1 MQRSSW
7 QMLQSNLVWQA
18 GHPLIQQIQSH
29 INVTRKECRTFYWL
43 DVIIIVDGEVQGRS
57 AVESNISNACYL
69 DPELFV
75 ESTGDEASFKKNH
88 YALRRPVFYFKLQV
102 LPPVVQLSLLQGF
115 DVEVR
120 SLDLKWSDVHVR
132 EQKYTERLIK
142 VLRTQHTAS
151 SKAQRLLTSCSLWL
165 NSSWRISI
173 TLWRMFSIS
182 VTLYVKT
189 QTKPCGQPSCSWN
202 HVTFPLLVLQPRI
215 YITISLPGTRSLKR
229 LEVCMHPAF

>member
-57 AVESNISNACYL
+57 AVENNVSNARYL
-69 DPELFV
+69 DPELLV
-75 ESTGDEASFKKNH
+75 ERTGDEASFKKNH
-88 YALRRPVFYFKLQV
+88 YAFRSPVFYFKVQV
-102 LPPVVQLSLLQGF
+102 LPPVGQLSLLQGF

-120 SLDLKWSDVHVR
+120 SLDLKWSNIHVR
-132 EQKYTERLIK
+132 AQKYREECRIKAMRTE
-142 VLRTQHTAS
+142 HTAS
-151 SKAQRLLTSCSLWL
+151 SKDQRLLTSCSLWL
-165 NSSWRISI
+165 NSSWRTSI

-189 QTKPCGQPSCSWN
+189 QTKARG
-202 HVTFPLLVLQPRI
+202 
-215 YITISLPGTRSLKR
+215 
-229 LEVCMHPAF
+229 

>member
-43 DVIIIVDGEVQGRS
+43 DVIIIVVGEVQGRS
-57 AVESNISNACYL
+57 AVENNISNACYL

-102 LPPVVQLSLLQGF
+102 LPPVGQLSLLQGF

-120 SLDLKWSDVHVR
+120 SLYLKWSDIHVR
-132 EQKYTERLIK
+132 GQKYREECLMK
-142 VLRTQHTAS
+142 VLRTEHTAS

-165 NSSWRISI
+165 NSSWRTSI

-189 QTKPCGQPSCSWN
+189 QTKPCG
-202 HVTFPLLVLQPRI
+202 
-215 YITISLPGTRSLKR
+215 
-229 LEVCMHPAF
+229 